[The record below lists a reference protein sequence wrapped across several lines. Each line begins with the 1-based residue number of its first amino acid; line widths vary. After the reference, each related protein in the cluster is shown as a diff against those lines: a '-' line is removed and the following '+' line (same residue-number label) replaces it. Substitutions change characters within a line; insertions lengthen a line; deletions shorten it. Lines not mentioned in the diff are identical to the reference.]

1 MRKST
6 ELALTSLVV
15 VVALLALGGT
25 SNADWGGGSIGESDG
40 TEGRTCGDL
49 DGEVGA
55 PWAWDAPSGANT
67 NQMSSKGYVGVKW
80 TGNDPSSGSLN
91 KTDKVTNSISH
102 SYRYLSGNENFNSE
116 IDLNVSF
123 SVGGSA
129 SAQTQGSWAWDWSGT
144 SSHEDP
150 VIFWWSSESGWD
162 DGTTL
167 VGDQDTNGTVT
178 GGHNATGGTVTGSG
192 TAGKFKKTI
201 TYVVGD
207 ATKVMWAVTFSSQ
220 ATQAECQNTSITSEN
235 YVKLTFTFDTK
246 VSY

>member
-1 MRKST
+1 
-6 ELALTSLVV
+6 
-15 VVALLALGGT
+15 
-25 SNADWGGGSIGESDG
+25 
-40 TEGRTCGDL
+40 
-49 DGEVGA
+49 
-55 PWAWDAPSGANT
+55 
-67 NQMSSKGYVGVKW
+67 
-80 TGNDPSSGSLN
+80 
-91 KTDKVTNSISH
+91 
-102 SYRYLSGNENFNSE
+102 
-116 IDLNVSF
+116 
-123 SVGGSA
+123 
-129 SAQTQGSWAWDWSGT
+129 
-144 SSHEDP
+144 